1 MKKLLFGALPLFV
14 MISMVSCRDNNAESA
29 EDMGEETSINTEVIE
44 EEPVMEEEVVDSM
57 ETTVDSLSTSTDA
70 TETIEE

>member
-1 MKKLLFGALPLFV
+1 

-29 EDMGEETSINTEVIE
+29 EDMSEETSINTEVIE

-57 ETTVDSLSTSTDA
+57 ETTVDSLSVSTDA